1 MTEITPHNLIRH
13 ELIGLNVRV
22 VRANDSVMRGVRGVI
37 VDETRNMLLVSGKA
51 GTTMVPKGTA
61 TFRFKLPSGVQVD
74 VDGERLIA
82 RPENRMKTR
91 VRRW

>member
-1 MTEITPHNLIRH
+1 MTEITPQNLIRH
-13 ELIGLNVRV
+13 ELIGLTVRII
-22 VRANDSVMRGVRGVI
+22 RANDSVMKGFRGVI
-37 VDETRNMLLVSGKA
+37 VDETRNMLAINSKA
-51 GTTMVPKGTA
+51 SRIMVPKGTA

-82 RPENRMKTR
+82 RPENRLKTR